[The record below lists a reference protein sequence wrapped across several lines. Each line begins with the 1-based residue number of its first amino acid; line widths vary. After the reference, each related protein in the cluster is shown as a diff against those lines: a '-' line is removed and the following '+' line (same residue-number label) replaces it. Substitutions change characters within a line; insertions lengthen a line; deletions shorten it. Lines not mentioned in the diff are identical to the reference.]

1 MFVLFLPQTP
11 LRALRLC
18 EIIFVFFLSLK
29 RRGRRELRCL
39 FCSYPKHLCV
49 LCALARVNIYSYVC
63 SAMTAVLLIMR
74 RGSLFA
80 FSRYVGCGGGFQ
92 LLLQNG
98 YLQLQLIDQLV
109 LINDG
114 LIQYIDR
121 VLDVRQPD
129 LNFCNSFVHIKSC
142 YSAGILLVIFVAA
155 QTATGIARKLS
166 TGTLVIMK
174 TPVPRPS
181 ERILFLRL

>member
-1 MFVLFLPQTP
+1 MLILFLPQTP
-11 LRALRLC
+11 LRALRPG
-18 EIIFVFFLSLK
+18 EKYYFFL
-29 RRGRRELRCL
+29 
-39 FCSYPKHLCV
+39 
-49 LCALARVNIYSYVC
+49 CASARVNIYSYFY

-74 RGSLFA
+74 RWSFFA

-98 YLQLQLIDQLV
+98 YLQLQLINQLV
-109 LINDG
+109 LIYDG
-114 LIQYIDR
+114 LIQDIDR

-129 LNFCNSFVHIKSC
+129 LNFCNSFVHITSC
-142 YSAGILLVIFVAA
+142 YSAGIVLVIFVAA
-155 QTATGIARKLS
+155 HTATGIARKLS
-166 TGTLVIMK
+166 TGMLVITK